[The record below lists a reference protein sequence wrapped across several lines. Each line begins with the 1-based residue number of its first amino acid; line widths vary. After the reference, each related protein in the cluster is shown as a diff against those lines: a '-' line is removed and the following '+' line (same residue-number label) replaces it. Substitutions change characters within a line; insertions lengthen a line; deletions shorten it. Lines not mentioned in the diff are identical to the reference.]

1 MSTTQLAAAL
11 YQLQQLDLELERV
24 LAEQQAVVKSLQG
37 SVALQKLRA
46 EHKQAQQ
53 QLQAGLQAQK
63 EAEWTLDD
71 LSRRLAAQE
80 QRLYSGV
87 VTTPKELNALQ
98 QEVQHLRTQQ
108 SRQEDRVLEAID
120 VAETSQE
127 TVHRKA
133 EALQQAEKAWEQES
147 ATSVIRRD
155 QIEAR
160 KQELQA
166 KRTQLVTGIRT
177 EHMNRYEAMRRTKQG
192 RAISKVEQSS
202 CQWCRVILTPSEL
215 QHVRTSSELQTC
227 TNCGRIL
234 YYDR

>member
-11 YQLQQLDLELERV
+11 YQLQQLYLELERV

-37 SVALQKLRA
+37 SIALQKLRA

-127 TVHRKA
+127 TVRRKA
-133 EALQQAEKAWEQES
+133 EVLQQEEKAWEQES
-147 ATSVIRRD
+147 A
-155 QIEAR
+155 
-160 KQELQA
+160 
-166 KRTQLVTGIRT
+166 
-177 EHMNRYEAMRRTKQG
+177 
-192 RAISKVEQSS
+192 
-202 CQWCRVILTPSEL
+202 
-215 QHVRTSSELQTC
+215 
-227 TNCGRIL
+227 
-234 YYDR
+234 